1 MDLFEAIS
9 KRYCHKAAFAQEAV
23 ADEDLRRIAEA
34 GMAAP
39 SGTNSES
46 PEFILINDVGVL
58 AEIGRITRHRPLI
71 TAPAMIAVVSNQA
84 DVLPGVTFY
93 VEDYAAATENILLA
107 AIALGFACGWIDHLL
122 RTPEIND
129 PLCRL
134 LGIPSDRKL
143 MVIIP
148 IGKPSEEAARR
159 AKKTFEQRCSW
170 NQYAIQRSSAQG
182 E

>member
-1 MDLFEAIS
+1 MDLFEAVS
-9 KRYCHKAAFAQEAV
+9 KRYSHKAAFSQEAV
-23 ADEDLRRIAEA
+23 AEEHLRLIAEA
-34 GMAAP
+34 GMSAP

-46 PEFILINDVGVL
+46 PEFILITAVNVL

-71 TAPAMIAVVSNQA
+71 TAPAMIALVSNPA
-84 DVLPGVTFY
+84 DVLPGVTCY

-107 AIALGFACGWIDHLL
+107 ATALGFACGWIDHLL
-122 RTPEIND
+122 RPPEIND

-134 LGIPSDRKL
+134 LGIPPDRKL

-148 IGKPSEEAARR
+148 IGKPCETAARR
-159 AKKTFEQRCSW
+159 TKKTFEQRCSW
-170 NQYAIQRSSAQG
+170 NHYAIQRSSAQG